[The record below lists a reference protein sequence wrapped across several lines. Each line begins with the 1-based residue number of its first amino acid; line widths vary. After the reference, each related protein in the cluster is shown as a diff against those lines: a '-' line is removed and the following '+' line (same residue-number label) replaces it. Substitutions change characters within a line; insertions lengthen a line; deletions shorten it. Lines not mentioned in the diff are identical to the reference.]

1 MFVARSSIGFLPMP
15 LRFLTLPSRGAC
27 RVVETYMY
35 LLNTLSA
42 TFTCRR
48 GSNQIEHLRGR
59 ERLTCYICDQD
70 RYGMVEIMRRGFTPL

>member
-1 MFVARSSIGFLPMP
+1 MP

-35 LLNTLSA
+35 LLNRLSA
-42 TFTCRR
+42 TFTCR

-59 ERLTCYICDQD
+59 ERLTCYIYVQT
-70 RYGMVEIMRRGFTPL
+70 ETASWKS

>member
-35 LLNTLSA
+35 VPA
-42 TFTCRR
+42 Q
-48 GSNQIEHLRGR
+48 QIVGHIYVSR
-59 ERLTCYICDQD
+59 
-70 RYGMVEIMRRGFTPL
+70 